1 MTDFD
6 KTVERRGTN
15 CLKYDFSRER
25 GYPEDVLPFWVADMD
40 FPAPQPVIDELVKR
54 SRHGIFGYTDLK
66 EDYFAAV
73 AHWFSIRHGW
83 QPSRDSLTVT
93 PGVVFAICTAIRAF
107 TQPGDAVLINQPVYY
122 PFSLSIKDNGR
133 KPVDNTL
140 VQHEGRYEIDFDDF
154 EQKITANR
162 VKLYL
167 LCSPHN
173 PVGRVWRRDELA
185 RLAAICQKHQVTV
198 VADEIHADFVRPGF
212 RHTVFA
218 SLSREAAEM
227 TITCTAPSKT
237 FNLAGL
243 QISNIFIENPA
254 LRRKFRHE
262 LLASG
267 YSQPNALGLFAA
279 RAAYVHGAGWLDELR
294 DYLEQNL
301 SRTKDFL
308 ARNLPKVKVIEP
320 EGTYLLWLDFSDY
333 QLSAAEI
340 DERIIHRC
348 KLWLDSG
355 RIFGPSG
362 ESFQR
367 LNLACPWSVL
377 KEGLERLAS
386 FGQ

>member
-1 MTDFD
+1 MADFD
-6 KTVERRGTN
+6 KVTERRGTN
-15 CLKYDFSRER
+15 CLKYDFAEER

-40 FPAPQPVIDELVKR
+40 FPAPQPVIDALMKHA
-54 SRHGIFGYTDLK
+54 RHGIFGYTDPK
-66 EDYFAAV
+66 EDYFDTLV
-73 AHWFSIRHGW
+73 HWFKTRHCW
-83 QPSRDSLTVT
+83 QPAKGSLVIT

-107 TQPGDAVLINQPVYY
+107 TQPGDAILINQPVYY

-133 KPVDNTL
+133 KLVDSPL
-140 VQHEGRYEIDFDDF
+140 VERDGHYEIDFEDL
-154 EQKITANR
+154 EQKIIVNK

-173 PVGRVWRRDELA
+173 PVGRVWRREELE
-185 RLAAICQKHQVTV
+185 RLAGICQKHAVRV
-198 VADEIHADFVRPGF
+198 VADEIHADFIRPGF

-218 SLSREAAEM
+218 SLSPETEEL

-243 QISNIFIENPA
+243 QVSNIFISNPV
-254 LRRKFRHE
+254 LRKKFRHE

-279 RAAYVHGAGWLDELR
+279 QAAYAHGAGWLDELR
-294 DYLEQNL
+294 AYLEQNL
-301 SRTKDFL
+301 AKTKDFL
-308 ARNLPKVKVIEP
+308 ALNLPKVKIIEP

-333 QLSAAEI
+333 HLSAAEI
-340 DERIIHRC
+340 DERIIHHC

-355 RIFGPSG
+355 HIFGPSG
-362 ESFQR
+362 DGFQR

-377 KEGLERLAS
+377 QEGLERLAS
-386 FGQ
+386 FA